1 MLTRQLEVI
10 PAIDLLG
17 GEAVRLERGA
27 FDRIVARERDPL
39 ALVELFAAAGASR
52 IHVVDLDGARTGRLR
67 PELVRAVAS
76 SAVPARV
83 QASGGVRS
91 LADAH
96 ALLAA
101 GADRV
106 VVGTAA
112 FAEPDALAPFVD
124 ELGDRLVVAIDV
136 RRGRVVARGWTE
148 DTELTVDRAVDR
160 CVAAGVQ
167 RLLATAVERDGT
179 LGGPDLELLEHVI
192 ERSGV
197 PVLAAGGV
205 RSKADLAAL
214 EQAGCEGAVVGRALI
229 DGSLALSV
237 LFARPEEP
245 EASARDDG
253 LQA

>member
-1 MLTRQLEVI
+1 MLIRNFEVI
-10 PAIDLLG
+10 PAVDVLG
-17 GEAVRLERGA
+17 SDAVRLERGA
-27 FDRIVARERDPL
+27 FDRVVARESDPL
-39 ALVELFAAAGASR
+39 AVVERFAEAGAGR

-67 PELVRAVAS
+67 AGLVHELATRAA
-76 SAVPARV
+76 PARV

-91 LADAH
+91 IADAQ

-112 FAEPDALAPFVD
+112 FAQPDALQRFVH

-136 RRGRVVARGWTE
+136 RRGRVVSAGWTL

-179 LGGPDLELLEHVI
+179 FGGPDLELLAQVV

-197 PVLAAGGV
+197 CVLAAGGV
-205 RSKADLAAL
+205 RSEADLAAVD
-214 EQAGCEGAVVGRALI
+214 QAGCAGVVVGRALL
-229 DGSLALSV
+229 DGRLPLSLL
-237 LFARPEEP
+237 
-245 EASARDDG
+245 ASATARVWS
-253 LQA
+253 